1 VFANP
6 EVVFGGTQRLL
17 SLIELIYSAVN
28 QPAHWS
34 LVLEEIAELVDG
46 ESTALWAEFP
56 EVAVLSLARMDPFA
70 WDRFTSYYA
79 SVNVF
84 TQRADA
90 VVPDAAILYSNRVI
104 TDNELEQTEFYND
117 YLSRHDMYYAAGLKV
132 PLGDMP
138 AALLSCQ
145 RPKFKGPFEDRE
157 GLVFET
163 LLPHLQRALT
173 LYLQFNQMQ
182 SSILGLETALDV
194 FEHAVFGLNRDGRVV
209 LSNRL
214 AEALARAGEFLLL
227 INGAMASV
235 NTEQDTRLQSLLTDA
250 VAAGNGIGLSSG
262 GSMFL
267 DCNSGKPPL
276 RLTVTPLRSS
286 LPGSV
291 AQVAALVFVSDP
303 ALRPQPR
310 ATILR
315 ALYALTP
322 SEARVA
328 DLLFQG
334 LEVRAIGE
342 ALGMTLES
350 ARFRVKQVL
359 AKTETR
365 RQTELMRLMLSLPGQ
380 SPDICP
386 NAPNS

>member
-1 VFANP
+1 MFANP

-34 LVLEEIAELVDG
+34 LVLEELAEVIDG
-46 ESTALWAEFP
+46 ESTALFAAFP

-84 TQRADA
+84 MERSEG
-90 VVPDAAILYSNRVI
+90 VVPDGAVRYSNRVI

-132 PLGDMP
+132 PLGDLP
-138 AALLSCQ
+138 AAFISCQ
-145 RPKFKGPFEDRE
+145 RPKSKGPFEDRE
-157 GLVFET
+157 GLVFAT

-182 SSILGLETALDV
+182 FSILGLETALDA
-194 FEHAVFGLNRDGRVV
+194 FEHAVFGLNHVGRVV
-209 LSNRL
+209 LSNRR
-214 AEALARAGEFLLL
+214 AEALAQAGDFIRLV
-227 INGAMASV
+227 NGALSSI
-235 NTEQDTRLQSLLTDA
+235 NTDQNSRLQSLLTDA
-250 VAAGNGIGLSSG
+250 VAAGSGIGLSSG

-291 AQVAALVFVSDP
+291 VQVAALVFVSDP
-303 ALRPQPR
+303 ALRPQSR
-310 ATILR
+310 ASIMR
-315 ALYALTP
+315 AFYALTP
-322 SEARVA
+322 IEARVA
-328 DLLFQG
+328 DLLIQG
-334 LEVRAIGE
+334 LEVRAVGE
-342 ALGMTLES
+342 ALGMTLAS

-359 AKTETR
+359 SKTGTR

-380 SPDICP
+380 STDICP